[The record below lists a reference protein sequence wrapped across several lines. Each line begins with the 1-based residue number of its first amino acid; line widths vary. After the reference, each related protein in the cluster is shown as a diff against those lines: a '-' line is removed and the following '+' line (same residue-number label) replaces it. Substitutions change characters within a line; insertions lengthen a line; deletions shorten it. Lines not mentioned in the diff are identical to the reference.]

1 MGLDLFNLFKAYSG
15 QTAIPAVS
23 FEVFYFCEF
32 LRDGAADPG

>member
-1 MGLDLFNLFKAYSG
+1 MGLGLFNLFKLSSG
-15 QTAIPAVS
+15 QTATSAVS